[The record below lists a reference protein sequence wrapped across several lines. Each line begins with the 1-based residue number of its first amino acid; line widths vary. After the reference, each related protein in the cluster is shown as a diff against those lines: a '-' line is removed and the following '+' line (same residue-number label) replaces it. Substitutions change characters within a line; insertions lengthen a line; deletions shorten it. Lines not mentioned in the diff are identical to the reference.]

1 MPRVSIVIPT
11 YNRANL
17 LAETLE
23 SVFSQTYTDYE
34 VIIVDDGST
43 DKTGETVDGFIKRFP
58 GKIVY
63 TAQENQGAA
72 RTLNNGIRKARG
84 EYAALLDS
92 DDIWL
97 PHKLERCM
105 DFLDTHGF
113 DWVTSAVIRREEHNA
128 RGDSGVHTEVRR
140 VPREFLDERG
150 IEIHQLRNGLYFF
163 SSVLI
168 IPSGVVIKKGAF
180 DTVGLFGTD
189 MRISYDTDMWLRF
202 EEHGL
207 RGGYIDEP
215 LFIYRLNLS
224 SMTKQKTTIVLKD
237 HIYLVD
243 KHARILGKDNPVIR
257 KTHSDFLWRLS
268 DLFFAAG
275 APGMSLKC
283 YLKAWYLYPEWRK
296 VHKTLEIVLKIMRKG
311 ANYGDE

>member
-11 YNRANL
+11 YNRENL

-23 SVFSQTYTDYE
+23 SVFSQTFTDYE
-34 VIIVDDGST
+34 VVVVDDGST
-43 DKTGETVDGFIKRFP
+43 DKTGETVAGFIKRFP

-63 TAQENQGAA
+63 VAQENQGAA

-92 DDIWL
+92 DDLWL
-97 PHKLERCM
+97 PRKLERCV

-113 DWVTSAVIRREEHNA
+113 DWVTSACVRREEHTCRA
-128 RGDSGVHTEVRR
+128 DSGVHTEIKR
-140 VPREFLDERG
+140 VPCEFLDERG

-168 IPSGVVIKKGAF
+168 IPSGVVVRKDAF
-180 DTVGLFGTD
+180 DAVGPFGTD

-215 LFIYRLNLS
+215 LFIYRLNMS
-224 SMTKQKTTIVLKD
+224 SMTKQKMTLVLKD
-237 HIYLVD
+237 HIYLVG
-243 KHARILGKDNPVIR
+243 KHARILGKDKPVIR

-268 DLFFAAG
+268 DLFLAAG
-275 APGMSLKC
+275 APGVSLYC
-283 YLKAWYLYPEWRK
+283 YLKSWLLYPEWRK
-296 VHKTLEIVLKIMRKG
+296 VVKTGEMAGKLLGKG
-311 ANYGDE
+311 AR